1 MYSVPNKLVKG
12 FIVFLLPFSTDL
24 FPLFLQSG
32 CEAVAGSC
40 AVIVGFSPTLKILTH
55 IADLVFIN
63 HFHFLKRRHNR
74 EGGKGKEEEEGGKAG
89 GYER

>member
-24 FPLFLQSG
+24 FSLFLQS
-32 CEAVAGSC
+32 
-40 AVIVGFSPTLKILTH
+40 VIVGFSPTLKILTH